1 MYKPPENSNRVKAI
15 KSKFE
20 NNSNENKV
28 QTKPPLRKS
37 RTLQDFKVTKTD
49 NQQEKISQKQIETKN
64 SNTLSRQLS
73 DPTKRNIKR
82 SPAFRLDKSSESCT
96 RIVQNKTRYL
106 EKVVKANN
114 NRDEI
119 VKTSQPKSEENTFF
133 ELRKKFN
140 ASPIPPITNK
150 QDNITF
156 LYSEP
161 VPKLQRNKPKD
172 LHNASTLKISDYCKN
187 DSKIIVNDNSL
198 SRNDTN
204 YGSLNIKKNLDNLTD
219 SLKNALKKPLP
230 PGPAPK
236 KPPRTFLHT
245 PKKSTDDTQPLH
257 LSTDFTKKLNLELQK
272 NAPEGK
278 KTKSDPKYMLDKLET
293 ALKSKGVLL
302 RRQLKGGTTSDDDS
316 DNEKQKLLNL
326 RELPTVPSHQSP
338 YTPSETS
345 PKFNFNC
352 LPSLSCGSSSY
363 ATVKESNSSFFVT
376 CKKEEPVY
384 AEPFEYHLDLD
395 EKHSDDNNS
404 AIESPTGGSAGRRT
418 VRRSVHYAQSLCT
431 VPENSRRVFTL
442 YDTMMIIPIGIESS
456 ASSTTIS
463 DMDSIVS
470 TPSEEGKNLPSVKDL
485 VKAIEQSTP
494 NRSHLYS
501 MKSSPVDIKNKEN
514 TPLALSYDRVKK
526 FESDILKTL
535 ERSLMARSEG
545 NISELNFN
553 EDEIEDKQQISKF
566 QSYVKNV
573 RNQLKLL
580 RPKKDRLFDCCL
592 LVALNRTTPYV
603 KSKYPPAVQEPYRI
617 ADLCFP
623 EVENG
628 SMDTSV
634 EAQCYSLI
642 ITNEHGER
650 TFGYCRRVL
659 PEGSTACLPLAYCI
673 LSKHKAP
680 GFYRRV
686 LEELEYR
693 HGYPDKFINAFI
705 KELYLCKFPMP
716 GDRMVIDCSKVVS
729 SSGCDKISLRVPS
742 DLNSDNSTNNNDQD
756 ICDNTNFTTD
766 SLEKRCDDEKELDLN
781 SYVIVCNRGEY
792 GTLMRNNKL
801 QPTVNSN
808 RGTSAII
815 NCPREITT
823 VQLKRCS
830 SSPNLLES
838 IESLPSELVLM
849 RPIDSRH
856 EENDLM
862 LLGITLK
869 MPVLQKIFC
878 SLLLERKV
886 ILISNVLSKLSSCIE
901 ALQIILYPFS
911 WQHTIIPV
919 LPRSL
924 WEIVDTPTPLLC
936 GVLSSEVVESYA
948 IENGI
953 VVDLDEGNVLLEMG
967 DEHKILPTCLIHT
980 LKDGL
985 HLASTIAANNS
996 GAHNIFLSDAFLRI
1010 FIYTC
1015 GHYKEYTLNET
1026 FNKAAFI
1033 RHGRQKR
1040 RIREFLKWFTETTMF
1055 HHFIDL
1061 ASSKSPSLD
1070 LFDQRIQIYS
1080 SQSAGEILNKMK
1092 SKSTYRGLLSQN
1104 LIKFQ

>member
-15 KSKFE
+15 TSKFE
-20 NNSNENKV
+20 NNVNETKI

-37 RTLQDFKVTKTD
+37 RTLQDFKVTKRE
-49 NQQEKISQKQIETKN
+49 NQGEKITLRHIETKN
-64 SNTLSRQLS
+64 SQQTLSRQLS

-82 SPAFRLDKSSESCT
+82 SPAFRLDKTPDSSN
-96 RIVQNKTRYL
+96 RIVQNKTLYL
-106 EKVVKANN
+106 EKIVKANN
-114 NRDEI
+114 NRDDTA
-119 VKTSQPKSEENTFF
+119 KTQPKLEETTVS

-140 ASPIPPITNK
+140 VTSPTNK
-150 QDNITF
+150 PDNLPF

-161 VPKLQRNKPKD
+161 VPKSQRNKQF
-172 LHNASTLKISDYCKN
+172 HNASTLKISDHCKN
-187 DSKIIVNDNSL
+187 GNNTENKVP
-198 SRNDTN
+198 N
-204 YGSLNIKKNLDNLTD
+204 YGSLNVKKNIDNLTD
-219 SLKNALKKPLP
+219 TLKNALKKPLP

-245 PKKSTDDTQPLH
+245 PTKSHDDHQPI
-257 LSTDFTKKLNLELQK
+257 SRADFTKKLSLELQK
-272 NAPEGK
+272 PPLENK
-278 KTKSDPKYMLDKLET
+278 KLKGDPKYMLDKLET
-293 ALKSKGVLL
+293 ALKSRGVLL
-302 RRQLKGGTTSDDDS
+302 RRQVKSDYTSEDDS
-316 DNEKQKLLNL
+316 DSEKQKLINS
-326 RELPTVPSHQSP
+326 RELPTLP
-338 YTPSETS
+338 YTPAETS

-352 LPSLSCGSSSY
+352 LPSLSCSGSNY

-384 AEPFEYHLDLD
+384 AEPFEYQPDLD
-395 EKHSDDNNS
+395 ERQSDDNSS
-404 AIESPTGGSAGRRT
+404 AIESPTGESAGRRT
-418 VRRSVHYAQSLCT
+418 IRRSVHYASSP
-431 VPENSRRVFTL
+431 VPDLKADEGVNNVSDNKVQDQIF
-442 YDTMMIIPIGIESS
+442 GIESS
-456 ASSTTIS
+456 ASSTTVS

-485 VKAIEQSTP
+485 VKAIE
-494 NRSHLYS
+494 H
-501 MKSSPVDIKNKEN
+501 SSPNQSQLYKMSSSPIDIKNKEN
-514 TPLALSYDRVKK
+514 APIALSYDRIKK
-526 FESDILKTL
+526 FESDFAKTL
-535 ERSLMARSEG
+535 QQSLIARSEG

-553 EDEIEDKQQISKF
+553 EDEVEDKQQISRF
-566 QSYVKNV
+566 QTYVKNI
-573 RNQLKLL
+573 RNRIKLL

-603 KSKYPPAVQEPYRI
+603 KSKYPTTVDEPYRI

-659 PEGSTACLPLAYCI
+659 PEDSIACLPLAYCI

-686 LEELEYR
+686 LEELEHR

-705 KELYLCKFPMP
+705 QELYMCKFPMP
-716 GDRMVIDCSKVVS
+716 GDTMVIDCSKVVS
-729 SSGCDKISLRVPS
+729 SSGCDRISLRVPS
-742 DLNSDNSTNNNDQD
+742 EFNNSDISTNDKDKD
-756 ICDNTNFTTD
+756 ICDNLSNN
-766 SLEKRCDDEKELDLN
+766 SLGKQEENELDLN

-792 GTLMRNNKL
+792 GTLMRNSKL
-801 QPTVNSN
+801 ESSIKSN

-815 NCPREITT
+815 NYPPEMPAGNLTRS
-823 VQLKRCS
+823 S

-862 LLGITLK
+862 LLGTTLK
-869 MPVLQKIFC
+869 MPVLQKVFC

-936 GVLSSEVVESYA
+936 GVLSSEVIKDFV

-953 VVDLDEGNVLLEMG
+953 VVDLDEGTVLLEMG
-967 DEHKILPTCLIHT
+967 DEHKILPTCLIHI

-1015 GHYKEYTLNET
+1015 GHYKIYTSSEN
-1026 FNKAAFI
+1026 FDRAAFI

-1061 ASSKSPSLD
+1061 ASTKSPSLD
-1070 LFDQRIQIYS
+1070 LFDQRIQIYT
-1080 SQSAGEILNKMK
+1080 SQSAGEILSKMK
-1092 SKSTYRGLLSQN
+1092 SKNTYRGLLSPS